1 MANDPLLAGFRGAH
15 MGVANLEAGVPCG
28 LAVDFRCFHLKTLF
42 ELNVFL
48 MLRRHVFDVIRGLD
62 N

>member
-1 MANDPLLAGFRGAH
+1 

-48 MLRRHVFDVIRGLD
+48 MLRRHVFDVIRGL
-62 N
+62 NN